1 MDINSIAHHPSGRTH
16 GVSAIII
23 KSTVEHY
30 ELPSF
35 DSDYFQ
41 ATIEAIEDWHSP
53 ITLFAVYCSP
63 KHILSKDSFDHFFG
77 SLRRRFI
84 AGDDINAIHN
94 REAESSLQEV
104 GIS

>member
-35 DSDYFQ
+35 ESDYLQ
-41 ATIEAIEDWHSP
+41 ATIEAKTGIVQLHCLQYTVPLNIFFLKTVLTTSSEAWEEDSSQAT
-53 ITLFAVYCSP
+53 TLMPSTIGKLNHHY
-63 KHILSKDSFDHFFG
+63 K
-77 SLRRRFI
+77 R
-84 AGDDINAIHN
+84 
-94 REAESSLQEV
+94 
-104 GIS
+104 